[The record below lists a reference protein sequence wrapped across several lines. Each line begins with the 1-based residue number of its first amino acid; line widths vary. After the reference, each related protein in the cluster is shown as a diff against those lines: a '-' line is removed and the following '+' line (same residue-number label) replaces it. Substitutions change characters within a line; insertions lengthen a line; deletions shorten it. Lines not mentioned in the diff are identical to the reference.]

1 MTGAAQYLL
10 AIYLLVRQNS
20 EPVAPGAIAA
30 KVGRSK
36 AATTEMLQ
44 RLDSNGWIDYEP
56 YQGASLTPNGRAQ
69 GKELYETYETL
80 SRFFDEVL
88 ELEASEQE
96 AMELAGIIS
105 KTVATRLKAT
115 LLSDSPIGVNS
126 ET

>member
-10 AIYLLVRQNS
+10 AIYLLVQQDS
-20 EPVAPGAIAA
+20 EPVPTGAIAA

-44 RLDSNGWIDYEP
+44 RLESNGWITYEP
-56 YQGASLTPNGRAQ
+56 YQGASLTPEGQGQ
-69 GKELYETYETL
+69 GKELYEAYKTL

-96 AMELAGIIS
+96 AMELAGTIS
-105 KTVATRLKAT
+105 KTVATRLEAT
-115 LLSDSPIGVNS
+115 LLNDSPVGVNS
-126 ET
+126 EP